1 MTTATIPTRRKPA
14 DKLTFRVQRGA
25 VLKFGLP
32 TSKPRSGWRWHW
44 PDFLQRDMEV
54 RTTTG
59 LERAKLPGPGCQK
72 EPYSPGRLSPAL
84 FLTF

>member
-1 MTTATIPTRRKPA
+1 MKIGVKTVSDRFSAA
-14 DKLTFRVQRGA
+14 A
-25 VLKFGLP
+25 EEEN
-32 TSKPRSGWRWHW
+32 RSDTGF
-44 PDFLQRDMEV
+44 PPVFQRDMEV